1 MGDDGK
7 KSAYGSSAGPEASFR
22 RTWDREAY
30 AAKASEREARER
42 EEGRARYEARLA
54 GKKYHAPPPPRPPPP
69 PASAASTL
77 SKDRSGGAD
86 GGRHAPPSNYVDARA
101 SRLDVSAQIGKVQML
116 TGTMAAVTGRRGR
129 GAGFYCE
136 DCDLT
141 FKDNL
146 QWVDHLNSKQH
157 LASLAARR
165 GAGADSGEALG
176 EVKRATL
183 ADVRQRLRYL
193 KDKKLRDE
201 HDAQLSGTVLLQERL
216 KMREDEFE
224 KERELRRIKRRER
237 RRNKHGGGDGGDRG
251 DAAAA
256 AAAGDDRDA
265 AGDDRDSTRDDIGG
279 DNIGGGGGGGG
290 GGGDADGTV
299 AATLPATSEA
309 SLKASLEGG
318 PYAMHVHSQSSSQ
331 QQQQQQRR
339 PPAGSLSTGPLSTGP
354 WHARQPPYAKP
365 RQAAVDGAGGAGSR
379 GGGDTTMDVDVDRDV
394 DVDAAMAQMMGFQGF
409 GTTKI

>member
-1 MGDDGK
+1 MSDNK

-42 EEGRARYEARLA
+42 EESKARYEARLA
-54 GKKYHAPPPPRPPPP
+54 GKKYHAPPPPRAP
-69 PASAASTL
+69 PATSLTL
-77 SKDRSGGAD
+77 SKDKDGRGD
-86 GGRHAPPSNYVDARA
+86 GGRHAPPNNYVDARA

-157 LASLAARR
+157 LVSLAARR
-165 GAGADSGEALG
+165 GSADAGDGLG

-183 ADVRQRLRYL
+183 EDVRERLRYL

-201 HDAQLSGTVLLQERL
+201 HEAQLSGTVLLQERL
-216 KMREDEFE
+216 KMREEEFE

-237 RRNKHGGGDGGDRG
+237 RRNNHGGVGAGDARGGDL
-251 DAAAA
+251 
-256 AAAGDDRDA
+256 DD
-265 AGDDRDSTRDDIGG
+265 
-279 DNIGGGGGGGG
+279 GGGGGGGG
-290 GGGDADGTV
+290 GGGRNARDARDGGDRD
-299 AATLPATSEA
+299 AIPATSEA
-309 SLKASLEGG
+309 TLEKGSGGG
-318 PYAMHVHSQSSSQ
+318 PDVKHAHPQSSSQ
-331 QQQQQQRR
+331 KQR
-339 PPAGSLSTGPLSTGP
+339 
-354 WHARQPPYAKP
+354 RQPPGGQLPGGQPHARLP
-365 RQAAVDGAGGAGSR
+365 PGGQPHARPPQAAVDG
-379 GGGDTTMDVDVDRDV
+379 GGGDDTMDVDM
-394 DVDAAMAQMMGFQGF
+394 DAAMAQMMGFQGF